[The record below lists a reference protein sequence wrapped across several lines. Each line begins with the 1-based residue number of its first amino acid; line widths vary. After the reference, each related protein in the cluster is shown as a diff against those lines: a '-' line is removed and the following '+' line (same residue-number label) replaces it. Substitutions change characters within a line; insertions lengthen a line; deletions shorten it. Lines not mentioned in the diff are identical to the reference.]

1 MYHSLLVPLD
11 GSALAEQAL
20 PLALNIARRASSSLN
35 VVQVHVP
42 FTLVCADTMY
52 PGVFEVEANVL
63 EQERA
68 YLDGIV
74 KRLASVSPV
83 PVTSALVEGPVIA
96 EMLNGHVVTTKA
108 DLIVMTTHGRGPLS
122 RFWLGSVAD
131 ELVRRATTRFSWCGP
146 RRNPP
151 SFKPRP

>member
-1 MYHSLLVPLD
+1 M
-11 GSALAEQAL
+11 
-20 PLALNIARRASSSLN
+20 
-35 VVQVHVP
+35 P
-42 FTLVCADTMY
+42 FTLVFANTMY

-131 ELVRRATTRFSWCGP
+131 ELVRRATTPILVVRP
-146 RRNPP
+146 QE
-151 SFKPRP
+151 KPAIFQAEAVIRHILVPLDGSALAEQAGTSEGLRQLDGG